1 MGSKIESIERLNH
14 CVWHLCSVATPEW
27 LRGSPLSRPTPEPE
41 PVQCELNQRPC
52 HSSADCGL
60 YTQKADVSLI
70 RTFHLLTFSKTVGRP
85 LICNSIV
92 RKTLF
97 KEFFFFLGYTNKP
110 HSVNTRGE
118 RLPADQKEDTKVYSE
133 ERFTS
138 KVAK

>member
-1 MGSKIESIERLNH
+1 MFEGPKKICQLLSIVGSKIESIERLNH

-41 PVQCELNQRPC
+41 PVQCEHNQRPC

-70 RTFHLLTFSKTVGRP
+70 RTFYLLTFSKTVGRP
-85 LICNSIV
+85 LICNSVV

-97 KEFFFFLGYTNKP
+97 KEFLPLWLHQYTTFSE
-110 HSVNTRGE
+110 HE
-118 RLPADQKEDTKVYSE
+118 RRE
-133 ERFTS
+133 
-138 KVAK
+138 VAS